1 MARININDK
10 LWSDPRFD
18 ALKILVGN
26 EFVAI
31 GIVVKAFRMAQEYW
45 SNGQQLIPVETWDL
59 YPFSYLEKAGLADR
73 TDSGIYVKGSQD
85 NFEWLSKKR
94 AAARAGGLKSVQV
107 RQEKYGTNK
116 ILKLSENEA
125 QHEAPT
131 KHSTKHSTKHCFIN
145 NEAATNPP
153 SLSPSLINTYTSN
166 KPSAHKGDSADEKES
181 MADAIVKV
189 WNQTLTG
196 TLPPVSRLT
205 DKRKKFLNAQLK
217 KYPDLDHWQQVCEKV
232 KASDFLTGKTTQ
244 WKCGFD
250 WMLNENNRTK
260 ILEGN
265 YDNKTQPTQ
274 EPERRWLEIPERGDE

>member
-1 MARININDK
+1 MARINIEEK
-10 LWSDPRFD
+10 LFAD
-18 ALKILVGN
+18 AR
-26 EFVAI
+26 FVALCNKI
-31 GIVVKAFRMAQEYW
+31 SRREAMGMMIDAWFLAQRHWLTEHKY
-45 SNGQQLIPVETWDL
+45 IPEEEFL
-59 YPFSYLEKAGLADR
+59 LMGLQPLADCLFAKKIGDGYYMRGSEEQFDWLKNKQLAGKKSAEIRKNKFGSAQPQKVAKSR
-73 TDSGIYVKGSQD
+73 TDAEQC
-85 NFEWLSKKR
+85 
-94 AAARAGGLKSVQV
+94 
-107 RQEKYGTNK
+107 
-116 ILKLSENEA
+116 SEE
-125 QHEAPT
+125 PRT
-131 KHSTKHSTKHCFIN
+131 
-145 NEAATNPP
+145 ATEPLTLTLTLNT
-153 SLSPSLINTYTSN
+153 NTYTSN
-166 KPSAHKGDSADEKES
+166 KPSVHKGDSADEKES